1 MLQYTYEKALLFI
14 SPQIITGY
22 FNDVAG
28 VTDFRGLANEKK
40 DTTIIEQ
47 YTQVFDDKH
56 DFINNLS
63 ILDLSFND
71 GWHTM
76 DYLKRQSL

>member
-40 DTTIIEQ
+40 
-47 YTQVFDDKH
+47 TQQ
-56 DFINNLS
+56 L
-63 ILDLSFND
+63 
-71 GWHTM
+71 
-76 DYLKRQSL
+76 

>member
-1 MLQYTYEKALLFI
+1 MLRYTYEKVLLFI

-22 FNDVAG
+22 FNDAAG
-28 VTDFRGLANEKK
+28 ITDFRGLANEKK

-63 ILDLSFND
+63 ILDLLFNEVR
-71 GWHTM
+71 HAM
-76 DYLKRQSL
+76 D